1 MKKKTNNAFDFFNLD
16 YSVDRY
22 TELYKKV
29 RLDKRYPANVKRLE
43 IFINLLKKHKPK
55 KIIDAGCGAG
65 MPLISIMQK
74 GFKVKGYDKAY
85 NMVEEARKNLKL
97 NNYSEDNVFIDDFEN
112 PKKVKDKSVD
122 CILGMGAFFYAKNF
136 EKTIKNQRKK
146 LKKNGR
152 IIFSLRNRLFD
163 VASLNYYSTKFFSEL
178 YQIKK
183 MKKNWNKKYSNLF
196 SGFAK
201 KKDYKIKNI
210 DDEGVYSLVH
220 NPLTISQDLLKLG
233 LKCEGIYFYHF
244 HPLPPVF
251 ENLDQLFFRKLSWKM
266 ENPNDWKGFLIASGF
281 VVDCKKI

>member
-1 MKKKTNNAFDFFNLD
+1 MKKNNAFEFFNSD

-65 MPLISIMQK
+65 MPLIEIKKK
-74 GFKVKGYDKAY
+74 GFTITGYDKAPS
-85 NMVEEARKNLKL
+85 MVEEAKKNLNK
-97 NNYSEDNVFIDDFEN
+97 NNLPTNLVFYDDFEN
-112 PKKVKDKSVD
+112 PKKIKNKSID

-136 EKTIKNQRKK
+136 QKTMKNQTRK

-163 VASLNYYSTKFFSEL
+163 VSTLNYYTKNFLDEV
-178 YQIKK
+178 YEIKK
-183 MKKNWNKKYSNLF
+183 LKKSWKKKYSNLF
-196 SGFAK
+196 FGFAK

-220 NPLTISQDLLKLG
+220 NPLTISEELKKVG
-233 LKCEGIYFYHF
+233 LKCEGLYFYHF

-251 ENLDQLFFRKLSWKM
+251 ESFDQLYFRKLSWKM
-266 ENPNDWKGFLIASGF
+266 EDPNDWRGFLLASGY